1 MLCHDVTTSSRHLK
15 LWEFLPLGKSRSLP
29 LKKIPTAKVFLEA
42 LTASNCLQARLF
54 ITICPDMAR
63 PVIHVS
69 DVEAASN
76 FGGLLAQVRAGADV
90 VIEHN
95 AQAIAVLRPVLATLD
110 WSECPQVETDPLRVS
125 GRPVI
130 KDTRMPADDILANYE
145 YGVSVEEIAEQ
156 FGIEAETIR
165 DVLNY
170 AERHNAL
177 ARPLG

>member
-1 MLCHDVTTSSRHLK
+1 
-15 LWEFLPLGKSRSLP
+15 
-29 LKKIPTAKVFLEA
+29 
-42 LTASNCLQARLF
+42 
-54 ITICPDMAR
+54 MAR
-63 PVIHVS
+63 PIIHIS
-69 DVEAASN
+69 DVEAAGN
-76 FGGLLAQVRAGADV
+76 FDGLLAQVRAGAEII
-90 VIEHN
+90 IEHN

-110 WSECPQVETDPLRVS
+110 WSECPHVETDPLRVS

-145 YGVSVEEIAEQ
+145 YEVSVEEIAEQ

-165 DVLNY
+165 DVLSY

>member
-1 MLCHDVTTSSRHLK
+1 
-15 LWEFLPLGKSRSLP
+15 
-29 LKKIPTAKVFLEA
+29 
-42 LTASNCLQARLF
+42 
-54 ITICPDMAR
+54 MAR

>member
-1 MLCHDVTTSSRHLK
+1 
-15 LWEFLPLGKSRSLP
+15 
-29 LKKIPTAKVFLEA
+29 
-42 LTASNCLQARLF
+42 
-54 ITICPDMAR
+54 MAR

-76 FGGLLAQVRAGADV
+76 FGGLLAQVRAGAAV

-165 DVLNY
+165 NVLSY

-177 ARPLG
+177 ARPVG